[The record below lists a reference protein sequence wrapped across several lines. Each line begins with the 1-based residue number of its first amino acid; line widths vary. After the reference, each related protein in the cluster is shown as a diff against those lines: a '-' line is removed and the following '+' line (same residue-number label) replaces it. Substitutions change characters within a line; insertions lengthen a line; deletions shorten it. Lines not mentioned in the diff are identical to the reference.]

1 MKKLACILLF
11 ALLISYHFRAQ
22 PKFYFTSCEKA
33 DSLYQ
38 AGEYLQSAYIYQLA
52 FEYFRG
58 KAHENDRYNAARSW
72 ASGNEPDSALR
83 HLEQLVYKSRYAAY
97 YRLDAEA
104 AFAGL
109 HTNFR
114 WKNLMDT
121 VKAIV
126 AYHKIKNAGVKDL
139 FEPALAAHLD
149 SIHTADQFYR
159 RQHDALESRYGVNSK
174 EVKELDIKTH
184 YNDSMNRIKVR
195 RILDTRGWLGPE
207 VVHGGSAALFLV
219 VQHSDLDMQLQY
231 LPMMREA
238 AKKGKL
244 LARDLA
250 MLEDRVLVR
259 QNKKQI
265 YGTQMK
271 RDSLTGKF
279 HLGDL
284 IEPDTVDERRA
295 AVGLGP
301 LSDYMSHWDLVW
313 DLEVYKKEEAE
324 RENKIKLNSVSKPS
338 QN

>member
-22 PKFYFTSCEKA
+22 SKFYFTSCEKA

-72 ASGNEPDSALR
+72 ARGNEADSALR

-104 AFAGL
+104 AFTGL
-109 HTNFR
+109 HTNIR

-149 SIHTADQFYR
+149 SIHTADQYYR
-159 RQHDALESRYGVNSK
+159 RQHDALENRYGVNSK

-184 YNDSMNRIKVR
+184 YNDSINRIKVR

-219 VQHSDLDMQLQY
+219 IQHSDLDMQLQY

-271 RDSLTGKF
+271 RDSLTGKI
-279 HLGDL
+279 HLRDL

>member
-1 MKKLACILLF
+1 MKKSTGTLLF
-11 ALLISYHFRAQ
+11 FVLIGSNFIAQ
-22 PKFYFTSCEKA
+22 PKAYFSFCERA
-33 DSLYQ
+33 DSLYL
-38 AGEYLQSAYIYQLA
+38 AGEYLQSAYIYQQA
-52 FEYFRG
+52 FEAFRG
-58 KAHENDRYNAARSW
+58 KAEPNDRYNAARSW
-72 ASGNEPDSALR
+72 ASGHEPDSALR

-104 AFAGL
+104 AFVGL
-109 HTNFR
+109 HANIR

-121 VKAIV
+121 VKALV
-126 AYHKIKNAGVKDL
+126 ADHKVKTAGLKDL
-139 FEPALAAHLD
+139 FEPTLAAHLD
-149 SIHTADQFYR
+149 SVHTADQFYR
-159 RQHDALESRYGVNSK
+159 RQYDAIEKRYGFNSK
-174 EVKELDIKTH
+174 EVKELNAATH
-184 YNDSMNRIKVR
+184 YNDSINRIKVR

-207 VVHGGSAALFLV
+207 VVHGGSDALFLV
-219 VQHSDLDMQLQY
+219 IQHSDLDMQLQY

-279 HLGDL
+279 HLRDL

-324 RENKIKLNSVSKPS
+324 RENRTKRNSSSKPS